1 MNRDI
6 INNFSGKY
14 EFLSNF
20 FPCYVKYEGDIYSSV
35 ERAFQAAKCLNKSD
49 RIRFQVISTNADAK
63 KLGRQVDLRP
73 DWDKIKTD
81 VMYQLL
87 KSKFQNNAELRNK
100 LIATGD
106 SRLVEGNQH
115 GDTFWGV
122 CGGNGK
128 NILGN
133 LLERVRSE
141 IREEMKHGCN
151 TGK

>member
-1 MNRDI
+1 MDKNV
-6 INNFSGKY
+6 INKFSGKY

-20 FPCYVKYEGDIYSSV
+20 FPCYVTYNGDVYSSV

-49 RIRFQVISTNADAK
+49 RIRFQVIGTNADAK

-73 DWDKIKTD
+73 DWETLKVDI
-81 VMYQLL
+81 MYQLL

-100 LIATGD
+100 LVDTGD
-106 SRLVEGNQH
+106 SRLIEGNQH

-122 CGGNGK
+122 YRGNGK
-128 NILGN
+128 NMLGN

-141 IREEMKHGCN
+141 IREETQDGCN
-151 TGK
+151 TSE

>member
-1 MNRDI
+1 MDKNV
-6 INNFSGKY
+6 INKFSGKY

-20 FPCYVKYEGDIYSSV
+20 FPCYVTYDGDVYSSV

-49 RIRFQVISTNADAK
+49 RIRFQVIGTNADAK

-73 DWDKIKTD
+73 DWETLKVDI
-81 VMYQLL
+81 MYQLL

-100 LIATGD
+100 LVDTGD

-122 CGGNGK
+122 YKGNGK
-128 NILGN
+128 NMLGN

-141 IREEMKHGCN
+141 IREEMKHEYN
-151 TGK
+151 TGN